1 MSVLDELHDAERRV
15 AERLKEL
22 EPAVSEYRELELVAQ
37 RLGIDVSATHAPKP
51 TRRRRRSRK
60 PVAATKTAARGPSS
74 AGDPTNAAAK
84 RAGADN
90 ATASV
95 THRSTDTAGGTKT
108 AARTPSRRNAR
119 PGQRSEQLVA
129 LVKANPGITVR
140 EAAGE
145 LGVDPTSL
153 YRVVRRLEESGA
165 LRKTGLKLEAVR
177 PAT

>member
-22 EPAVSEYRELELVAQ
+22 EPAVSEYRELELAAQ
-37 RLGIDVSATHAPKP
+37 
-51 TRRRRRSRK
+51 
-60 PVAATKTAARGPSS
+60 
-74 AGDPTNAAAK
+74 

-165 LRKTGLKLEAVR
+165 LRKTG
-177 PAT
+177 